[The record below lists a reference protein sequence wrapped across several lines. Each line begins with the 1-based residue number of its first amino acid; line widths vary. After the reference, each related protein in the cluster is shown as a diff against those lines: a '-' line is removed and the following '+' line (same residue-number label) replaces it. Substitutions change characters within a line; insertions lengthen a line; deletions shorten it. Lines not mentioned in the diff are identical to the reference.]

1 MKRSISLGAAVAT
14 AGTLVLVGVTGAAF
28 ADETEVGS
36 GEVDVSVDIAELTAP
51 GQLAMTVGGASTTL
65 TENGSTDLVRQFT
78 GTLPTVTITDTR
90 TAEEI
95 PEGVAWYV
103 LGSSTGF
110 IGNDGQPEIGAGNLG
125 WAPHLIDGGDS
136 GLVAEGDQVDT
147 VMDEGP
153 DAVGLI
159 DQELFAIAA
168 DSATVAPEGQW
179 AATAD
184 LFLRTPATVEPGSY
198 SALVTLSL
206 FE

>member
-1 MKRSISLGAAVAT
+1 MKRSTSVGAALAAAGAMLLAGVA
-14 AGTLVLVGVTGAAF
+14 GAAF

-95 PEGVAWYV
+95 PEGAAWYV

-110 IGNDGQPEIGAGNLG
+110 VGDDDQPEIGAGNLG

-179 AATAD
+179 TATAD

-198 SALVTLSL
+198 SAVVTLSL